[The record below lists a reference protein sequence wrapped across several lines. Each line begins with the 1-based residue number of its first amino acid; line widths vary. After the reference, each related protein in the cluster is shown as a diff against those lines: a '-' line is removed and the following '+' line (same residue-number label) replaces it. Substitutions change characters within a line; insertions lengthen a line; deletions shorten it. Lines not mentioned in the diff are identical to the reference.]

1 MRDIG
6 NGDTELKATP
16 LLFTP
21 NRIIK
26 ISRVFPI
33 NGDKGHIAQ
42 IDPMMFIGFSG
53 LLAQRAGLS
62 QDFVRPFPRNTMG
75 ADGHI
80 DLKPGIKVITEH
92 FNHLPFGTQRC

>member
-6 NGDTELKATP
+6 NGDTELEAT
-16 LLFTP
+16 LSLFTP
-21 NRIIK
+21 HRIIK

-33 NGDKGHIAQ
+33 NRDEGHIAQ

-62 QDFVRPFPRNTMG
+62 QDFVGPLPRNAMG
-75 ADGHI
+75 ANGHI
-80 DLKPGIKVITEH
+80 DLKAGI
-92 FNHLPFGTQRC
+92 

>member
-6 NGDTELKATP
+6 DGDTELKAT
-16 LLFTP
+16 LSRFTP
-21 NRIIK
+21 HRIIK

-33 NGDKGHIAQ
+33 NRDKGHITQ
-42 IDPMMFIGFSG
+42 IDSMLFISLSG
-53 LLAQRAGLS
+53 LFAQCAGLS
-62 QDFVRPFPRNTMG
+62 QDLVRPFPRDTMS

-80 DLKPGIKVITEH
+80 DLKPGIKMITEH

>member
-6 NGDTELKATP
+6 NGDTELKATL

-42 IDPMMFIGFSG
+42 IDPMMFIGVSG
-53 LLAQRAGLS
+53 LLTQRAGLS
-62 QDFVRPFPRNTMG
+62 QDFVGPFPRNAMG
-75 ADGHI
+75 ADGHVN
-80 DLKPGIKVITEH
+80 LKAGIKVITKH
-92 FNHLPFGTQRC
+92 FHYLSFGTQRC